1 MISAISVPRR
11 TLHCIAP
18 TGFLDSVGRY
28 LSVYAVFMSAVLSW
42 FLFCVGRWAL
52 YGVAESLAGTL
63 SAKFLVLTLNFR

>member
-1 MISAISVPRR
+1 
-11 TLHCIAP
+11 
-18 TGFLDSVGRY
+18 
-28 LSVYAVFMSAVLSW
+28 MSAVLSW